1 MAVDFNDILT
11 GGGKTLKPETIG
23 ETVGGKIVASETR
36 QTTDFTTGDPQF
48 WPDGSP
54 KIQIVFTI
62 KQDGEEEEGC
72 IYVKNWGQQR
82 KALAQAVKNT
92 GLDANHAL
100 AAGNYLYVT
109 YKGEEPNQ
117 KNPRLNATK
126 IYEYKVEPR
135 SNVGNVLETAPA
147 PAKEGA
153 AYDPWAT
160 NNAPAGETAAAPAA
174 EGSKPGA
181 DAKALLRIGLDTA
194 TVAKISGLDEATIEA
209 IRATLP

>member
-23 ETVGGKIVASETR
+23 ETIGGKIVASETR
-36 QTTDFTTGDPQF
+36 QATDFATGDPQF

-82 KALAQAVKNT
+82 KALALAVKNT

-117 KNPRLNATK
+117 KNPQLNATK

-135 SNVGNVLETAPA
+135 SNVGNVLETT

-153 AYDPWAT
+153 EHDPWAT
-160 NNAPAGETAAAPAA
+160 GKTTAAPTA
-174 EGSKPGA
+174 EGSKPNI
-181 DAKALLRIGLDTA
+181 DVMALLRVGTDTA
-194 TVAKISGLDEATIEA
+194 TVAKIAGLDEATIEA
-209 IRATLP
+209 IRATL

>member
-23 ETVGGKIVASETR
+23 ETIGGKIVASETR

-135 SNVGNVLETAPA
+135 SNVGNVLETAPV
-147 PAKEGA
+147 KEGA

-160 NNAPAGETAAAPAA
+160 TNAPAGEANTAAPTPA
-174 EGSKPGA
+174 EGKPNI
-181 DAKALLRIGLDTA
+181 DVMALLRVGTDTA
-194 TVAKISGLDEATIEA
+194 TVAKIAGLDEATIEA
-209 IRATLP
+209 IRATL

>member
-23 ETVGGKIVASETR
+23 ETIGGKIVASETR

-82 KALAQAVKNT
+82 KALALAVKNT

-135 SNVGNVLETAPA
+135 SNVGNVLDTAPV
-147 PAKEGA
+147 KEEGA
-153 AYDPWAT
+153 AYDPWANT
-160 NNAPAGETAAAPAA
+160 PTGEAKTAAPAA
-174 EGSKPGA
+174 EGKPNI
-181 DAKALLRIGLDTA
+181 DVMALLRVGTDTA
-194 TVAKISGLDEATIEA
+194 TVAKIAGLDEATIEA

>member
-62 KQDGEEEEGC
+62 KQDGEDEEGC

-82 KALAQAVKNT
+82 KALALAVKNT

-135 SNVGNVLETAPA
+135 SNVGNVLEAAPV
-147 PAKEGA
+147 KEGA
-153 AYDPWAT
+153 EHDPWAT
-160 NNAPAGETAAAPAA
+160 GETVAAPAAA
-174 EGSKPGA
+174 EGSKPNI
-181 DAKALLRIGLDTA
+181 DVMALLRVGTDTA
-194 TVAKISGLDEATIEA
+194 TVAKIAGLDEATIEA
-209 IRATLP
+209 IRATL